1 MKKNI
6 LFLITLISTL
16 FFYSCNFNENFEGL
30 DEMTKSTDVT
40 TYEYTLTDA
49 DITSIVKS
57 LNANKNAT
65 THSQQNR

>member
-30 DEMTKSTDVT
+30 DEMTKSTSYRDWET
-40 TYEYTLTDA
+40 GCL
-49 DITSIVKS
+49 
-57 LNANKNAT
+57 
-65 THSQQNR
+65 